1 MSDLLVKPGQWN
13 SFSSSAVES
22 FLAAMSILL
31 GLTPKRKAFIEQI
44 HQDIHG
50 HYKPDEYYIQSLQN
64 LGRWPLSM
72 QLQYVM
78 KECNDIQKKQFP
90 PNCVKAIFPILFSHR
105 IQPDF
110 LHPMPDN
117 YSQRLHIR
125 CLRIFSL
132 LVLLQCLCYIIRN

>member
-1 MSDLLVKPGQWN
+1 MSELLVKAGQWN

-50 HYKPDEYYIQSLQN
+50 HYKPDEYYFKSLQD
-64 LGRWPLSM
+64 LGRWTPTM

-78 KECNDIQKKQFP
+78 KECTDVQKKQLKIWYKEILSMEPMENVNPMLQLMLP
-90 PNCVKAIFPILFSHR
+90 P
-105 IQPDF
+105 F
-110 LHPMPDN
+110 LT
-117 YSQRLHIR
+117 L
-125 CLRIFSL
+125 
-132 LVLLQCLCYIIRN
+132 

>member
-72 QLQYVM
+72 QLEYVM
-78 KECNDIQKKQFP
+78 KECNDIQKKQFKIWYKELLAMEP
-90 PNCVKAIFPILFSHR
+90 MEEINPMLQLMLPSISNTIN
-105 IQPDF
+105 DF
-110 LHPMPDN
+110 
-117 YSQRLHIR
+117 
-125 CLRIFSL
+125 
-132 LVLLQCLCYIIRN
+132 

>member
-31 GLTPKRKAFIEQI
+31 GLTPKREAFIEQI

-78 KECNDIQKKQFP
+78 KECNDIQKKQLKIWYKELLAMEP
-90 PNCVKAIFPILFSHR
+90 MEEINPMLQLMLPSISNTIN
-105 IQPDF
+105 DF
-110 LHPMPDN
+110 
-117 YSQRLHIR
+117 
-125 CLRIFSL
+125 
-132 LVLLQCLCYIIRN
+132 

>member
-78 KECNDIQKKQFP
+78 KECNDIQKKQFKIWYKELLAMEP
-90 PNCVKAIFPILFSHR
+90 MEEINPMLQLMLPSISNTIN
-105 IQPDF
+105 DF
-110 LHPMPDN
+110 
-117 YSQRLHIR
+117 
-125 CLRIFSL
+125 
-132 LVLLQCLCYIIRN
+132 

>member
-13 SFSSSAVES
+13 SFSSSVVES

-78 KECNDIQKKQFP
+78 KECNDIQKKQLKIWYKELLAMEP
-90 PNCVKAIFPILFSHR
+90 MEEINPMLQLMLPSISNTIN
-105 IQPDF
+105 DF
-110 LHPMPDN
+110 
-117 YSQRLHIR
+117 
-125 CLRIFSL
+125 
-132 LVLLQCLCYIIRN
+132 